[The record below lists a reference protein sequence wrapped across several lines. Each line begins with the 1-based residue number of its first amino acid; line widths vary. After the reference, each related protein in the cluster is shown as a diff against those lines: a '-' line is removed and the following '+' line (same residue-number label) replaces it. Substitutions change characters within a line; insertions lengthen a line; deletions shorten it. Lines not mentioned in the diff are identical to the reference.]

1 MTIRETFK
9 QLRDDIKTWATNNF
23 LHLNSKI
30 IEIEEAITIPP
41 QLVGD
46 VTNKC
51 LDICLTSE
59 LPGEPYIESY
69 VTNKKLTLISRNKF
83 VAE

>member
-23 LHLNSKI
+23 LHLNSKVT
-30 IEIEEAITIPP
+30 ELEEAITIPP
-41 QLVGD
+41 QLVGE

-51 LDICLTSE
+51 LNIDIRS
-59 LPGEPYIESY
+59 
-69 VTNKKLTLISRNKF
+69 NK
-83 VAE
+83 